1 MRSLHPKE
9 MGFWSELHRRV
20 FGERAEAPLGESE
33 EE

>member
-20 FGERAEAPLGESE
+20 FGERSEPPPGEISE
-33 EE
+33 D